1 MDPHDRKPLEEVV
14 HCYNWIHLSSIG
26 SIGRTIYQ
34 VRGCTA
40 VEFYKFLLWVVCHQC
55 TRVYIFIDIIDM
67 NFIDSTRVT
76 DMLSLGS
83 LYIHVASDSG
93 SQFISFLLSQTYI
106 LLTSYM
112 LSSSPCT
119 CTHVQKSVLTS
130 CYA

>member
-40 VEFYKFLLWVVCHQC
+40 VEFYKFLLWVVCHLC
-55 TRVYIFIDIIDM
+55 TRVYIFIDIDM
-67 NFIDSTRVT
+67 NFIDSTRVN

-83 LYIHVASDSG
+83 LYIASDSG
-93 SQFISFLLSQTYI
+93 SQFISFLLSQTFTFYS
-106 LLTSYM
+106 L
-112 LSSSPCT
+112 PT
-119 CTHVQKSVLTS
+119 CCHLHRARVHTCKSR
-130 CYA
+130 C